1 MLDYSMKHTFGNLI
15 SASKSE
21 HGIILWSELVTGGF
35 RENDSSNFSKIH
47 KKVPVYKL
55 SF

>member
-21 HGIILWSELVTGGF
+21 HGIIPWSELVIGGF
-35 RENDSSNFSKIH
+35 CKNDSSKFSKIH
-47 KKVPVYKL
+47 KKVSVYKL

>member
-1 MLDYSMKHTFGNLI
+1 MFDHSMKRTFGNLI

-21 HGIILWSELVTGGF
+21 HGIIPCSEVLIRSF
-35 RENDSSNFSKIH
+35 RKNDSSKISKIH
-47 KKVPVYKL
+47 KKVPVYKF